1 MTVRKIILI
10 LSFFFFLHPISVD
23 GLSVNYSFLVF
34 PLGYILMDG
43 KVRRPQKLFLL
54 LIGLFT
60 LIFIIASMYQYE
72 FFDEGLRRAISFV
85 LFMSMFSFMVVKIDA
100 TMIESFKVS
109 IVAIGLYFS
118 LHSMYSFILLGG
130 SSLGFG
136 AKDLV
141 GGQRFGFIYLLGIW
155 LTYLYQGHEKLYVLI
170 KYPALLILLVGS
182 FLTFSRASVIGL
194 SGSFVFFGLVNG
206 LTWLRKPNL
215 KIFLKGLY
223 SIVSVGILIVL
234 LFQLVPITFTFF
246 QERLISYLM
255 DSSAIMADLT
265 NHESSGGTRVYIV
278 GRILDYLMH
287 YPLTGSGYLG
297 VWILSDDLFGSAHNQ
312 YTDVLFRTG
321 LIGFSAFMY
330 LLYLLAKYLYANDRA
345 LFWGFVG
352 VLLYGMFHET
362 FKESQGGFVLAFLLG
377 MMSQTFL
384 KAKHEVV
391 PKDVIAAGAFRNRKG
406 D

>member
-1 MTVRKIILI
+1 MTVRKLILI
-10 LSFFFFLHPISVD
+10 ISFTFFLYPISV
-23 GLSVNYSFLVF
+23 GGISVNYSFIMLPLVYVLISGKFKRPHDLVF
-34 PLGYILMDG
+34 
-43 KVRRPQKLFLL
+43 L
-54 LIGLFT
+54 LIGLYT
-60 LIFIIASMYQYE
+60 LIFIIASVYQYE
-72 FFDEGLRRAISFV
+72 LYDEGLRRIISFF
-85 LFMSMFSFMVVKIDA
+85 LFMSMFSYIFIKMD
-100 TMIESFKVS
+100 TEMIESFKIS
-109 IVAIGLYFS
+109 IVCIGLSFS
-118 LHSMYSFILLGG
+118 LFSMYSFFMLGG
-130 SSLGFG
+130 SNLGFG
-136 AKDLV
+136 AKDVV
-141 GGQRFGFIYLLGIW
+141 GTQRFGFIYLLGIW

-170 KYPALLILLVGS
+170 KYPALLILLVGL
-182 FLTFSRASVIGL
+182 FLTFSRASVVGL
-194 SGSFVFFGLVNG
+194 SVSFVFFGLANG
-206 LTWLRKPNL
+206 LTWFRKANL

-246 QERLISYLM
+246 EERLFSFLL
-255 DSSAIMADLT
+255 DSSALKADLA

-287 YPLTGSGYLG
+287 NPLTGSGYLG

-377 MMSQTFL
+377 MMSQSSL
-384 KAKHEVV
+384 KS
-391 PKDVIAAGAFRNRKG
+391 KG
-406 D
+406 IIGSRSQQRIIVDRT